1 MTLMDALTLF
11 GETQAKS
18 GTTNGGTG
26 GSMITMILLY
36 GVIIAVFY
44 FILIR
49 PQSKQKKKEEEMR
62 NSLEVGD
69 TIVTIGGIV
78 GRVVSVKD
86 DDIVIET
93 GADRNKLKIKKWAIG
108 SNDTK
113 RATQKTDDKK
123 EGEKKGLFSFLKK

>member
-1 MTLMDALTLF
+1 MTLIDTLALVGTN
-11 GETQAKS
+11 ASKS
-18 GTTNGGTG
+18 NGGT

-62 NSLEVGD
+62 NTLEVGD
-69 TIVTIGGIV
+69 TIVTIGGII

-86 DDIVIET
+86 DDIVVET

-108 SNDTK
+108 SNETRRTATK
-113 RATQKTDDKK
+113 NEEKK
-123 EGEKKGLFSFLKK
+123 ENGSEKKGLFSFLKK

>member
-1 MTLMDALTLF
+1 MTVIGFSA
-11 GETQAKS
+11 GA
-18 GTTNGGTG
+18 GGNS

-36 GVIIAVFY
+36 GLIIAVFY

-62 NSLEVGD
+62 NNIEAGD

-78 GRVVSVKD
+78 GKVVSLKD
-86 DDIVIET
+86 DDIIIET

-108 SNDTK
+108 SNETK
-113 RATQKTDDKK
+113 RSAPKT
-123 EGEKKGLFSFLKK
+123 EEKKDECKKGFFSFLKK

>member
-1 MTLMDALTLF
+1 MNFIETLAL
-11 GETQAKS
+11 A
-18 GTTNGGTG
+18 GTEAGKTGGS

-62 NSLEVGD
+62 NNLEVGD
-69 TIVTIGGIV
+69 TIVTIGGII

-86 DDIVIET
+86 DELVIET
-93 GADRNKLKIKKWAIG
+93 GADRNKMKIKKWAIG
-108 SNDTK
+108 SNETR
-113 RATQKTDDKK
+113 RAAAKTDDKK
-123 EGEKKGLFSFLKK
+123 DDGEKKSFFSFLKK

>member
-1 MTLMDALTLF
+1 MTLLGFSA
-11 GETQAKS
+11 
-18 GTTNGGTG
+18 GTG
-26 GSMITMILLY
+26 GNSGSMITMILLY
-36 GVIIAVFY
+36 GLIIAVFY

-62 NSLEVGD
+62 NTIEVGD

-108 SNDTK
+108 SNETK
-113 RATQKTDDKK
+113 RTAPKVEEKK
-123 EGEKKGLFSFLKK
+123 DGTEKKGLFSFLKK

>member
-1 MTLMDALTLF
+1 MTFIETLALAGF
-11 GETQAKS
+11 QSNTQNA
-18 GTTNGGTG
+18 GTG
-26 GSMITMILLY
+26 GGMITMILLY
-36 GVIIAVFY
+36 GLIIAVFY

-62 NSLEVGD
+62 NTIEVGD

-108 SNDTK
+108 NNETK
-113 RATQKTDDKK
+113 RTAPKTEEKK
-123 EGEKKGLFSFLKK
+123 ENGEKKGFFSFLKK

>member
-1 MTLMDALTLF
+1 MTFIETLALAGF
-11 GETQAKS
+11 ESKTQNTAA
-18 GTTNGGTG
+18 GGG
-26 GSMITMILLY
+26 MITMILLY
-36 GVIIAVFY
+36 GLIIAVFY

-62 NSLEVGD
+62 NNIEVGD

-108 SNDTK
+108 NNETK
-113 RATQKTDDKK
+113 RTAPKTEDKK
-123 EGEKKGLFSFLKK
+123 EGSEKKGFFSFLKK

>member
-1 MTLMDALTLF
+1 MTLLGFSAGTA
-11 GETQAKS
+11 GSS
-18 GTTNGGTG
+18 GG
-26 GSMITMILLY
+26 MVTMILLY
-36 GVIIAVFY
+36 GLIIAVFY

-49 PQSKQKKKEEEMR
+49 PQSKQKKMEEEMS
-62 NSLEVGD
+62 NTIEVGD

-108 SNDTK
+108 SNETK
-113 RATQKTDDKK
+113 RSAPKTEEKK
-123 EGEKKGLFSFLKK
+123 DGEKKSVFSFLKK

>member
-1 MTLMDALTLF
+1 MNLIGFSA
-11 GETQAKS
+11 
-18 GTTNGGTG
+18 NGNTG
-26 GSMITMILLY
+26 GSMVTMILLY

-62 NSLEVGD
+62 NSIDVGD

-108 SNDTK
+108 SNETK
-113 RATQKTDDKK
+113 RSAPKTEEKK
-123 EGEKKGLFSFLKK
+123 DSGEKKGFFSFLKK

>member
-1 MTLMDALTLF
+1 MTFIETLALAGF
-11 GETQAKS
+11 QSNTQNA
-18 GTTNGGTG
+18 GTG
-26 GSMITMILLY
+26 GGMITMILLY
-36 GVIIAVFY
+36 GLIIAVFY

-62 NSLEVGD
+62 NTIEVGD

-108 SNDTK
+108 NNETK
-113 RATQKTDDKK
+113 RTAPKTEEKK
-123 EGEKKGLFSFLKK
+123 ENDEKKGFFSFLKK

>member
-1 MTLMDALTLF
+1 MNFIETLAL
-11 GETQAKS
+11 A
-18 GTTNGGTG
+18 GTEAGKTGGS

-62 NSLEVGD
+62 NSIEVGD

-86 DDIVIET
+86 EDIVIET

-113 RATQKTDDKK
+113 RTAPKTEEKK
-123 EGEKKGLFSFLKK
+123 DGEKEKKGFFSFLKK